1 LIDGLVDSRT
11 YKKKKKKKNAR
22 HLITYKKKKKIVV
35 VSPAIDDGK
44 GDGNEMKTG
53 CGCDS

>member
-22 HLITYKKKKKIVV
+22 HLITYKKKKIVV

>member
-1 LIDGLVDSRT
+1 MIDGLVDSGT

-22 HLITYKKKKKIVV
+22 HLITYKKKIVV
-35 VSPAIDDGK
+35 VSPAINDGK
-44 GDGNEMKTG
+44 GEGNEMNTG